1 MRALQA
7 QLPRGLSERAAA
19 VSWRLGQSGNLGLNG
34 RNARELAGPVRP
46 GAKGA
51 GPWRRRGGCGGSG
64 HRRRALQRSG
74 TCTAVLIPLPPT
86 RRGFETRPP
95 ARCLFS

>member
-34 RNARELAGPVRP
+34 RNARELAGPGRP
-46 GAKGA
+46 RAKGA
-51 GPWRRRGGCGGSG
+51 GPW
-64 HRRRALQRSG
+64 RRRALQRSG

-86 RRGFETRPP
+86 RRGFETRSP